1 MCLLPKYSD
10 AIKRMI
16 FQKKQDSNRQG
27 KIDYFILRNEICVVN
42 LLILIRYDPMEKTS
56 SGVSENIRQCL
67 KRNSTLSCSGEIN
80 AVVFLVIKNILF
92 SFVFDLLFWSADVRL
107 KRNA

>member
-1 MCLLPKYSD
+1 MKRAL
-10 AIKRMI
+10 IKRNVPITKI
-16 FQKKQDSNRQG
+16 FGCYKKNDIPKGNGQQKKN
-27 KIDYFILRNEICVVN
+27 KIDYFIPWNEICVVN

-92 SFVFDLLFWSADVRL
+92 SFLFDLLF
-107 KRNA
+107 